1 MSSITPITD
10 PTSDVASRFADTAR
24 EALSRRRAELGVVDV
39 QTNVPKS
46 EELRI
51 APPSRPD
58 PDRIVDIRV

>member
-1 MSSITPITD
+1 MSSISPLSD

-39 QTNVPKS
+39 QTNVPKA

-51 APPSRPD
+51 APRSRPD
-58 PDRIVDIRV
+58 PDRIVDILV

>member
-1 MSSITPITD
+1 MSSISPITD

-24 EALSRRRAELGVVDV
+24 EALSQRRAQLGVFDI
-39 QTNVPKS
+39 QTNVPKA

-58 PDRIVDIRV
+58 PDRLVDIRV